1 MADLDEDAAIEE
13 ANLAAAAAAQED
25 AEEGVTDFGQ
35 TDTQMGKPV
44 TGQREPSISTLGQPG
59 VLPTDA
65 GAGRIEPTG
74 LDDLSG
80 APQVTGRRE
89 EPVGGALSYQP

>member
-1 MADLDEDAAIEE
+1 LDK
-13 ANLAAAAAAQED
+13 
-25 AEEGVTDFGQ
+25 
-35 TDTQMGKPV
+35 TDTQMGKPI

-80 APQVTGRRE
+80 APQVTE
-89 EPVGGALSYQP
+89 EEKNQLGVH